1 VAVRLDV
8 ETLRGLF
15 QRQALAR
22 RVRYPLLF
30 RLGLAAVTVI
40 PIVLVVG
47 PVVALGLRAVVL
59 VVLVRRSLG
68 LVVVL
73 VSLGLVVLVGF
84 VLVVLVGLVLV
95 VLVGLGLGLVVVLV
109 DFVLVVLVL
118 LVGLGLGLV
127 VVLVVLRLVLVL
139 VLVLVVG
146 VVLVEILLVGEVVR
160 AQIVLFVVA
169 QSQLGDPVEHPV
181 RHVADHVGQ
190 TRGLPDH
197 LERVELAQLRRL

>member
-40 PIVLVVG
+40 PVVLVVG
-47 PVVALGLRAVVL
+47 PVVALGLRAVVRLVL
-59 VVLVRRSLG
+59 VVLVRRGLG

-84 VLVVLVGLVLV
+84 VLVGLVLV
-95 VLVGLGLGLVVVLV
+95 RFVLVR
-109 DFVLVVLVL
+109 FVLVVVVGFVLVD
-118 LVGLGLGLV
+118 LGLGLV
-127 VVLVVLRLVLVL
+127 VVLVVLRL

>member
-40 PIVLVVG
+40 PVVLVVG
-47 PVVALGLRAVVL
+47 PVVALGLRAVVRLVL
-59 VVLVRRSLG
+59 VVLVRRGLG

-84 VLVVLVGLVLV
+84 VLVGFVLVRFVLV
-95 VLVGLGLGLVVVLV
+95 R
-109 DFVLVVLVL
+109 FVLVVVVGFVLVD
-118 LVGLGLGLV
+118 LGLGLV
-127 VVLVVLRLVLVL
+127 VVLVVLRL